1 MNAKQLPNDEV
12 FKIPDHYIEL
22 EPASDDPPYTTPYG
36 YQSKAL
42 KAFALV
48 YPIDV
53 SDAMPF
59 GHPEMLITGIHKQ
72 LAEDQ
77 GLVVVKDGVTKAGRE
92 FIYSIVKTL
101 KGKGMGVQYNLT
113 MHVLF
118 RTYVMNITGFFDED
132 RITGVR
138 DTQVFSYM
146 MNEGIIK
153 SPDEWCH
160 DPYDAD
166 YKQGLLMNRSEE
178 EQFDK
183 DFPWHPLTE
192 ARNFVKFVVE
202 NN

>member
-1 MNAKQLPNDEV
+1 MNAKQLPNDEL

-22 EPASDDPPYTTPYG
+22 EPAPDDPPYTTPYG

-77 GLVVVKDGVTKAGRE
+77 GLIVVKDGVTKAGRKY
-92 FIYSIVKTL
+92 IYSIVKTL

-113 MHVLF
+113 LHIFF

-132 RITGVR
+132 RITGMR
-138 DTQVFSYM
+138 DTKVFSYM
-146 MNEGIIK
+146 RNEGIIK
-153 SPDEWCH
+153 SLDEWCH

-166 YKQGLLMNRSEE
+166 YKKGLLMNRSEE
-178 EQFDK
+178 ERFDK
-183 DFPWHPLTE
+183 TFPWHPLTE
-192 ARNFVKFVVE
+192 ARNFVKFVIE